1 MEWHLFNR
9 IDTSKGN
16 LVVFE
21 ALVLDQDNYRIVY
34 SYEDSFVHT
43 FKEILD
49 GEYILYQVGQSGDFD
64 EIEINKGSAIEN
76 IKYYI
81 ELLKN
86 NDKYP
91 YIENIKQVSPK
102 EVEEIIK
109 NI

>member
-1 MEWHLFNR
+1 MDWYLFSR
-9 IDTSKGN
+9 IDTTKGN

-21 ALVLDQDNYRIVY
+21 SVVLDRDNYRIVY
-34 SYEDSFVHT
+34 SFEDSFMHT

-49 GEYILYQVGQSGDFD
+49 GEYILYQVGQSGEF
-64 EIEINKGSAIEN
+64 EEFEINKGSAIEN
-76 IKYYI
+76 LKYYI

-91 YIENIKQVSPK
+91 YIENLKPINAK
-102 EVEEIIK
+102 ELEEIIN